1 MVRKCLSYL
10 EIAQLWL
17 NNLSSVFSG
26 DPDDPDHDDDYDFDD
41 EEIVDEIVDDP
52 DVDEEEN

>member
-26 DPDDPDHDDDYDFDD
+26 DPDDPDYDDDYDFDD
-41 EEIVDEIVDDP
+41 EEIIDEIVEDP
-52 DVDEEEN
+52 DFDEEEN